1 MTIKTIRQLM
11 RQSVFVGKDGVVE
24 HQNAFVEIL
33 AYYEIVKSLLVKTP
47 KDMAVVRENMEKAR
61 ILAKVNGFINL
72 NEFGHFSSPQIA
84 NLISYIYVNLNHTL
98 MHTMFM

>member
-47 KDMAVVRENMEKAR
+47 KYMAVVRENMEKAR
-61 ILAKVNGFINL
+61 ILAKVNGF
-72 NEFGHFSSPQIA
+72 
-84 NLISYIYVNLNHTL
+84 SYVEIKKEAKELAAR
-98 MHTMFM
+98 TMIRAQARGLLKAA